1 MAYKALY
8 NKYRPSTFEEVAGQR
23 AIVRT
28 MKNAITNNKIAHAY
42 LFCGPRG
49 TGKTSMARLFAKAL
63 NCEEGMGH
71 QCNHCENCLA
81 MNASSHPDVIEIDAA
96 SNNGVEQV
104 RDLIDKVRYA
114 PIKGKYKIYIIDE
127 VHMMSQGAFNALLKT
142 LEEPPEHVIFI
153 LATTEPHKVLP
164 TIVSRCQRYDFG
176 KIDEKDISDK
186 LVEILKKEGVPYE
199 EEAIQCIVTLADG
212 GMRDALSI
220 LDQALAY
227 GGNSLK
233 EKDVLDV
240 FGLASSAQKTR
251 LLKLVANNAVV
262 ESLSLAEEFL
272 SSGIDIKRLS
282 GSLLNILKDCLVYA
296 KTAKK
301 SLLRE
306 AREEEVK
313 ELLSFISP
321 EKANDM
327 IDILLKFQI
336 DSKAVANIRSLFE
349 LTLIRLA
356 SLSGEAP
363 TVYEA
368 PKPVEAPAPAKP
380 EPKPEPVPEP
390 EPEPKV
396 EPKPEPVIIETKPE
410 PAPEPVPETIY
421 SGNKPPEWLFDDNE
435 EEPAPKEEPKKEP
448 EPLVEAEPAVLFEE
462 PKPEPVPEPTPEP
475 KPEPK
480 PAPKPVF
487 EEKKEEP
494 KPDPR
499 PIFEQMEKKQE
510 TTVRQ
515 PIPSG
520 TPVVLDDKTI
530 VEIMV
535 LGGKYKSQRQALF
548 NRWTEIS
555 ERRFD
560 PEVGQVAALLSEGC
574 PFCLCE
580 QALLVNYNFT
590 RQKEMLNVR
599 ENQAALAKLIA
610 PILGKPVF
618 IYALDRNDSNR
629 CQTSYFSLKQI
640 NQLPNP
646 EDIHLNLPT
655 GGKD

>member
-8 NKYRPSTFEEVAGQR
+8 NKYRPTTFEEVAGQR

-63 NCEEGMGH
+63 NCEEGLGH

-104 RDLIDKVRYA
+104 RDLIDKVRYS

-164 TIVSRCQRYDFG
+164 TIVSRCQRYDFS
-176 KIDEKDISDK
+176 KIDDKDINDK
-186 LVEILKKEGVPYE
+186 LVDILNREGVAYE
-199 EEAIQCIVTLADG
+199 PEALQCIVSLADG

-251 LLKLVANNAVV
+251 LLHLVASNSIV
-262 ESLSLAEEFL
+262 ECLSLAEEFL

-282 GSLLNILKDCLVYA
+282 SSLLNILKDCLVYS
-296 KTAKK
+296 KTGKK
-301 SLLRE
+301 TLLQE
-306 AREEEVK
+306 ASESEVQD
-313 ELLSFISP
+313 LLSVIDL
-321 EKANDM
+321 KRANEM

-363 TVYEA
+363 TVYVA
-368 PKPVEAPAPAKP
+368 PKAEIPEPKKAEPVPAPQPVKEEAKIEPKEEPKPMHVAPEMKVETPKQPENQGIYSGDQPPEWLFDGEEEAAEPAP
-380 EPKPEPVPEP
+380 EPKPEPAPAPKSEP
-390 EPEPKV
+390 IPEPKEADPV
-396 EPKPEPVIIETKPE
+396 KILEPKE
-410 PAPEPVPETIY
+410 ADPVPIFQE
-421 SGNKPPEWLFDDNE
+421 K
-435 EEPAPKEEPKKEP
+435 
-448 EPLVEAEPAVLFEE
+448 
-462 PKPEPVPEPTPEP
+462 

-480 PAPKPVF
+480 P
-487 EEKKEEP
+487 EP

-499 PIFEQMEKKQE
+499 PIFEQVEKKPEAPAKQVLP
-510 TTVRQ
+510 T
-515 PIPSG
+515 G

-530 VEIMV
+530 VDIMV
-535 LGGKYKSQRQALF
+535 LGGKYKTQRQALF
-548 NRWTEIS
+548 QRWSEIG
-555 ERRFD
+555 ERRFE
-560 PEVGQVAALLSEGC
+560 PEIGQVAALLSEGR

-590 RQKEMLNVR
+590 RQKEMLNTR
-599 ENQAALAKLIA
+599 ENQEALAKLIT

-646 EDIHLNLPT
+646 EDVHLNLPI
-655 GGKD
+655 GGK